1 MPRFL
6 ITTATLAVIVAAATG
21 CADHRS
27 APLTPP
33 TSATS
38 APVFGGAQVPDVVE
52 IPTATPTS
60 PSSSSSSTTTTK
72 VRSTN

>member
-6 ITTATLAVIVAAATG
+6 ITTATLAVIVAAATS

-33 TSATS
+33 TPATS
-38 APVFGGAQVPDVVE
+38 VPVFGGAQVPDVVE
-52 IPTATPTS
+52 IPTTTPTS
-60 PSSSSSSTTTTK
+60 TSSSSGTTTTTK
-72 VRSTN
+72 ARSTN